1 MRTCQVGEDVIG
13 NDERAWQQ
21 KPDDAI
27 ENIGHKEG
35 RGYEDE
41 EQDEVRPCIL
51 LELVQVVALLQP
63 QHKAHK
69 ACARHTA
76 SVCIAAARLSGAET
90 ALCQC

>member
-41 EQDEVRPCIL
+41 EQDEVRPCI
-51 LELVQVVALLQP
+51 Q
-63 QHKAHK
+63 
-69 ACARHTA
+69 
-76 SVCIAAARLSGAET
+76 LSRRSSG
-90 ALCQC
+90 